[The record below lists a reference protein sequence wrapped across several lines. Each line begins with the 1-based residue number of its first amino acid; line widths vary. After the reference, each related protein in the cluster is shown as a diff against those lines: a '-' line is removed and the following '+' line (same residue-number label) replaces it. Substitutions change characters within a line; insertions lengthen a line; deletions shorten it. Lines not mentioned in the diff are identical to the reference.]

1 MILIKIITL
10 RVMFF
15 FKTITLKRIG
25 FFKSFPN

>member
-15 FKTITLKRIG
+15 FKYITLKRIV